1 MDKSVYVVG
10 NEQDY
15 HFKVLSSILEKL
27 GKPWASGLYHLSYG
41 MVDLPSGKMKSRE
54 GTVVDADDLI
64 DEMIAKARHNTLELG
79 KADQLPETEKEELFR
94 KVGMAALKYYLLR
107 VDPKKRLLFDPNES
121 IDLQGHTGP
130 FIQYTYARIRSVL
143 EKAGIATESD
153 APGFLLNADEKN
165 LVILLNKFETTM
177 IESAADYNPAVV
189 ANYLFDLAKTY
200 KKFYQ

>member
-79 KADQLPETEKEELFR
+79 KADQIPETEKEELFR
-94 KVGMAALKYYLLR
+94 KVGMRSEEHTSELQ
-107 VDPKKRLLFDPNES
+107 S
-121 IDLQGHTGP
+121 IM
-130 FIQYTYARIRSVL
+130 R
-143 EKAGIATESD
+143 
-153 APGFLLNADEKN
+153 N
-165 LVILLNKFETTM
+165 
-177 IESAADYNPAVV
+177 
-189 ANYLFDLAKTY
+189 
-200 KKFYQ
+200 

>member
-1 MDKSVYVVG
+1 
-10 NEQDY
+10 
-15 HFKVLSSILEKL
+15 
-27 GKPWASGLYHLSYG
+27 

-121 IDLQGHTGP
+121 IDLKGHNGP
-130 FIQYTYARIRSVL
+130 FIQRSEERRVGK
-143 EKAGIATESD
+143 EWVSQCRYRWWA
-153 APGFLLNADEKN
+153 
-165 LVILLNKFETTM
+165 
-177 IESAADYNPAVV
+177 
-189 ANYLFDLAKTY
+189 
-200 KKFYQ
+200 YQ